1 MMEKKALKKLTYT
14 QTVGKIRELQELLQK
29 YQSKGKDLPS
39 DFNYKDTILAL
50 HYLRN
55 RLRSLKNRV

>member
-1 MMEKKALKKLTYT
+1 MDKKAFKKLTYS

-29 YQSKGKDLPS
+29 YQSKDKELPK

-55 RLRSLKNRV
+55 RLRSLKNRVK